1 MVSST
6 GVMLVVAVPAAM
18 VGAACLGLASA
29 AQARAT
35 KEVPVSPTLSPR
47 LIIDLLHRPLWLIGL
62 LATLAGLGLQVLA
75 LGFGPLLLVQ
85 PLLVTALLFATTFS
99 SWMGRHR
106 TDRPMVGGALC
117 CAAGLALFLLLAQ
130 PSGGNDQWVRH
141 ARALPLAVVL
151 GAVVLASLLAA
162 SRIRH
167 DARVLTLA
175 LATGVLYGV
184 TAGLMK
190 VVSGQL
196 RMGLFEPFRHWTLYV
211 VCAIGPIGFLLSQN
225 TFQLGRL
232 VSPALAVI
240 TTVDP
245 MVGVAT
251 GVLWFGERVTGTPA
265 HLAGEALAALL
276 IVGGVALLAARG
288 AHLLHDIDG
297 SRSRASTSEAGT
309 AVPVVRE
316 DMIAGQNG

>member
-1 MVSST
+1 
-6 GVMLVVAVPAAM
+6 MLVVAVPAAM
-18 VGAACLGLASA
+18 VGAVCLGLASA

-35 KEVPVSPTLSPR
+35 KQVRVSPTLSPR
-47 LIIDLLHRPLWLIGL
+47 LIMDLLHRPLWLVGL
-62 LATLAGLGLQVLA
+62 VATLVGLGLQVLA

-106 TDRPMVGGALC
+106 TDRAMVGGGLC
-117 CAAGLALFLLLAQ
+117 CAAGLAVFLLLAR
-130 PSGGNDQWVRH
+130 PTGGDDQWVRDP
-141 ARALPLAVVL
+141 RAVPLAVVL
-151 GAVVLASLLAA
+151 GVIVLASLLAA
-162 SRIRH
+162 ARIRH

-175 LATGVLYGV
+175 LATGVLYGI

-196 RMGLFEPFRHWTLYV
+196 RMGLFEPFRHWTLYI

-225 TFQLGRL
+225 TFHLGRL

-251 GVLWFGERVTGTPA
+251 GALWFGERVTVTPV
-265 HLAGEALAALL
+265 HLAGEAVAALL
-276 IVGGVALLAARG
+276 IVAGVALLAARG
-288 AHLLHDIDG
+288 AHLLHGIDRSP
-297 SRSRASTSEAGT
+297 SRGVPVGAAL
-309 AVPVVRE
+309 PVVR
-316 DMIAGQNG
+316 DDVAANQNG

>member
-1 MVSST
+1 
-6 GVMLVVAVPAAM
+6 MLVIAVPAAM

-35 KEVPVSPTLSPR
+35 KQVPVSPTLSPR
-47 LIIDLLHRPLWLIGL
+47 LLIDLLHRPLWLIGL
-62 LATLAGLGLQVLA
+62 LGTLAGLGLQVLA

-85 PLLVTALLFATTFS
+85 PLLVTALLFATMFS

-117 CAAGLALFLLLAQ
+117 CAAGLALFLLLAR
-130 PSGGNDQWVRH
+130 PTGGGDEWAPG
-141 ARALPLAVVL
+141 ARLLPLAVVL
-151 GAVVLASLLAA
+151 GAIVLASLLAA
-162 SRIRH
+162 SRIRR

-175 LATGVLYGV
+175 LATGVLYGI

-211 VCAIGPIGFLLSQN
+211 VCAIGPVGFLLSQN

-251 GVLWFGERVTGTPA
+251 GVLWFGERVTVTPA
-265 HLAGEALAALL
+265 HLAGEAIAALL

-288 AHLLHDIDG
+288 AHLLHDIDEG
-297 SRSRASTSEAGT
+297 EARGTSTAAPGPP
-309 AVPVVRE
+309 APVFPENV
-316 DMIAGQNG
+316 IAGQNG

>member
-1 MVSST
+1 
-6 GVMLVVAVPAAM
+6 MLVIAVPAAM
-18 VGAACLGLASA
+18 VGAGCLGLASA

-35 KEVPVSPTLSPR
+35 KEVPVSRTLSPR
-47 LIIDLLHRPLWLIGL
+47 LIMDLLHRPLWLIGL

-85 PLLVTALLFATTFS
+85 PLLVTALLFATMFS

-130 PSGGNDQWVRH
+130 PAGGDDQWAPD
-141 ARALPLAVVL
+141 ARILPLAVVL
-151 GAVVLASLLAA
+151 GAIVLASLFAA

-167 DARVLTLA
+167 DVRVLSLA
-175 LATGVLYGV
+175 LATGVLYGI

-251 GVLWFGERVTGTPA
+251 GVLWFGERVTVSPV
-265 HLAGEALAALL
+265 HLVGEAIAALL

-288 AHLLHDIDG
+288 AHLLHDIDEARGTGAG
-297 SRSRASTSEAGT
+297 SEVGSP
-309 AVPVVRE
+309 VPVVGE
-316 DMIAGQNG
+316 GMIAGGNG